1 MHKTSHDVYFMNKT
15 QIAAQHNIGDKEIC
29 VVLNNKISCIIYD
42 RKRESTCRHKQG
54 ISNKQENKHKR
65 TA

>member
-1 MHKTSHDVYFMNKT
+1 MNKT

-42 RKRESTCRHKQG
+42 RERERACVGTQQR
-54 ISNKQENKHKR
+54 ISNKQENEHKHR
-65 TA
+65 